1 MRFRLGGSQFPPVV
15 YYKVFLRSSVTDI
28 GAFAPRDY
36 TMGKPTQHYL
46 LLKHNSSCRDDQ
58 RQRVLRE
65 VTQEVDKSH
74 WYQRFE
80 NNGWRPIANKHLQQ
94 NDFVVTSTALKRI
107 PNFQYSSEKRKKYVA
122 DKRNRRKERWMMHM
136 YRAAATERGES
147 TEASNT
153 SHENVDEILD
163 QEDAMETWLKNL
175 NFEEYIADWSSLAT
189 SISTMDIGPTARQN
203 QQSL

>member
-1 MRFRLGGSQFPPVV
+1 
-15 YYKVFLRSSVTDI
+15 
-28 GAFAPRDY
+28 
-36 TMGKPTQHYL
+36 
-46 LLKHNSSCRDDQ
+46 
-58 RQRVLRE
+58 
-65 VTQEVDKSH
+65 
-74 WYQRFE
+74 
-80 NNGWRPIANKHLQQ
+80 
-94 NDFVVTSTALKRI
+94 
-107 PNFQYSSEKRKKYVA
+107 
-122 DKRNRRKERWMMHM
+122 MMHM